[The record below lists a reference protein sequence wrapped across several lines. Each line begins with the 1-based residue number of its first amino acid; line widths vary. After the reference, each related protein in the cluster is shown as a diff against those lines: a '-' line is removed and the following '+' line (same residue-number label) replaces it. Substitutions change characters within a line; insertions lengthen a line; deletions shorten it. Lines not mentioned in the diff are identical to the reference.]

1 MKRKIIAAGLIVS
14 AVIVIIY
21 CGLHIF
27 QTMQERYLSKQEYV
41 HTREEYV
48 SAIKEKGPNNK
59 QENTQTET
67 DGFPDISV
75 DTESLLECNPDYVGW
90 LYYKDAEINYPI
102 CQPKTEK
109 EENRYL
115 TTTFQGKSNPSG
127 CIFIDRMSDS
137 AFRSGN
143 TFIYGHNMLNGAM
156 FGTLKKVYQNPEKC
170 KDPYFYIWDK
180 YGHINKYRVIAAYIV
195 NEDSSMYTFE
205 DSDEGY
211 DRYIKVALKL
221 GPYTYVAFTKD
232 ENAAMKERKPI
243 VTLSTCYGAAGTRKR
258 LLIQGVE
265 ITAKKIASQ
274 KSSS

>member
-27 QTMQERYLSKQEYV
+27 QTMQERYLSKQEYI
-41 HTREEYV
+41 HTREQYV
-48 SAIKEKGPNNK
+48 SALDGKEPETAAP
-59 QENTQTET
+59 QEED
-67 DGFPDISV
+67 DGFPNFNM
-75 DTESLLECNPDYVGW
+75 DTEKLLECNPDYVGW
-90 LYYKDAEINYPI
+90 LYYEDAKINYPI

-109 EENRYL
+109 EEDKYL
-115 TTTFQGKSNPSG
+115 TTTFKGESNPSG
-127 CIFIDRMSDS
+127 CIFIDRLSDS
-137 AFRSGN
+137 TFRSKN
-143 TFIYGHNMLNGAM
+143 TYIYGHNMLNGAM

-211 DRYIKVALKL
+211 DRYIKDALKL
-221 GPYTYVAFTKD
+221 GAYTYIEFSKD
-232 ENAAMKERKPI
+232 ENAAMEEHKPI
-243 VTLSTCYGAAGTRKR
+243 VTLSTCYGRSGTEKR
-258 LLIQGVE
+258 LLVQGVE
-265 ITAKKIASQ
+265 IAVKRILK
-274 KSSS
+274 